1 MSHARHAPGLLGRL
15 RTRATKAVFESAF
28 RSAAALGRYLPEAR
42 ATSRMVE
49 VLPDIP
55 YHDTGS
61 DDHLLDIYRPT
72 GAAPG
77 ELLPVIFYVH
87 GGGFHIL
94 SKDTHW
100 VMGYA
105 FARRGFMVVS
115 INYRLAP
122 QHRFPAAVEDACTA
136 LTWVVENIA
145 RYGGDPKRIV
155 LAGESAG
162 ANLVTSLAIA
172 SSYRR
177 SEPHARA
184 VFDSGVRP
192 LACLPACGI
201 LQVSDG
207 ARFGRRRRLPGIVAA
222 RILEISTGYLGGHPA
237 PPGHEDL
244 DLADPLVFLERGLP
258 PERPLP
264 PFFAPVGTADP
275 ILDDTRRL
283 AAALARLGVPCRAEY
298 YPGEPHAFHAL
309 IWREN
314 ARHCWAHCFEFLHEH
329 IGVPAPEAY
338 APRHAPAA

>member
-1 MSHARHAPGLLGRL
+1 MSQARHPAASLVERMRS
-15 RTRATKAVFESAF
+15 RTAKVVAETFF
-28 RSAAALGRYLPEAR
+28 RSVSALGRYLPEAR
-42 ATSRMVE
+42 ATSRVVE
-49 VLPDIP
+49 VQRDIP

-61 DDHLLDIYRPT
+61 SDHLLDVYRPVERGD
-72 GAAPG
+72 GA
-77 ELLPVIFYVH
+77 LLPVIFYVH

-100 VMGYA
+100 VMGYG

-122 QHRFPAAVEDACTA
+122 RFPFPAAVEDACTA
-136 LTWVVENIA
+136 LTWVVNNLA
-145 RYGGDPKRIV
+145 RYGGDPARIV

-192 LACLPACGI
+192 VACLPACGI

-207 ARFGRRRRLPGIVAA
+207 ERFGRRRPLPGLVAD
-222 RILEISTGYLGGHPA
+222 RILEISRGYLGPHRGRM
-237 PPGHEDL
+237 GHEDL
-244 DLADPLVFLERGLP
+244 DLADPLLFLERGLP
-258 PERPLP
+258 PARPLP

-314 ARHCWAHCFEFLHEH
+314 ARHCWAHTFEFLHEH
-329 IGVPAPEAY
+329 LGVPEPQAY
-338 APRHAPAA
+338 APAA

>member
-1 MSHARHAPGLLGRL
+1 MSQARHPAARLLEHVRS
-15 RTRATKAVFESAF
+15 RATKVVAETFF
-28 RSAAALGRYLPEAR
+28 RSLSRVGRFLPEAR
-42 ATSRMVE
+42 ATSRIVQ
-49 VLPDIP
+49 VTRDIP
-55 YHDTGS
+55 YHDTGER
-61 DDHLLDIYRPT
+61 DHLLDIYRPVERGD
-72 GAAPG
+72 GAP
-77 ELLPVIFYVH
+77 LPVIFYVH

-100 VMGYA
+100 VMGYG

-122 QHRFPAAVEDACTA
+122 RHRFPAAVEDACTA
-136 LTWVVENIA
+136 LTWVVNNIA
-145 RYGGDPKRIV
+145 RYGGDPTRIV

-192 LACLPACGI
+192 VACLPACGI

-207 ARFGRRRRLPGIVAA
+207 ERFGRRRHLPTIVGD
-222 RILEISTGYLGGHPA
+222 RILEISRGYLGRDAA
-237 PPGHEDL
+237 PMGHEDL
-244 DLADPLVFLERGLP
+244 DLADPLLFLERGLP

-314 ARHCWAHCFEFLHEH
+314 ARHCWAHTFEFLHEH
-329 IGVPAPEAY
+329 VGVPAPQAY
-338 APRHAPAA
+338 APAA